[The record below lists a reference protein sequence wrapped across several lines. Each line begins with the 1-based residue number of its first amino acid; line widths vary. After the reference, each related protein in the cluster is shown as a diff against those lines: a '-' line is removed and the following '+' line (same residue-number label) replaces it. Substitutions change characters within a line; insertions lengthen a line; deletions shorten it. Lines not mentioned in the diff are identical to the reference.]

1 MVMLLLFSIRFE
13 IQVLEGDVFRVL
25 FHRNGITVLNDSTDF
40 ESFDQFFDSKSPEYR
55 QSLPKSVY
63 VNQNYVRGSASAV

>member
-55 QSLPKSVY
+55 
-63 VNQNYVRGSASAV
+63 